1 MMNDSTD
8 LWIGIQALL
17 GEVQEV
23 QIIDR
28 TTIAL
33 TGRGGVHQQVEAS
46 VSLRLKP
53 DVEVQPDQVL
63 EILDKWRIV
72 QIRIS
77 VESAGTIHELELVR
91 VE

>member
-8 LWIGIQALL
+8 LWMGLQAHL

-28 TTIAL
+28 TTMAL

-53 DVEVQPDQVL
+53 GIEVLPDQVL
-63 EILDKWRIV
+63 EILDKWQIK

-77 VESAGTIHELELVR
+77 VDRAGSIHELELVR
-91 VE
+91 LD